1 MSPFTATMA
10 MRWQHL
16 DTESSSPGGPW
27 RGWTQGTGIRKQRG
41 GQDTHPKEAG
51 SLSKTRALS

>member
-1 MSPFTATMA
+1 MA